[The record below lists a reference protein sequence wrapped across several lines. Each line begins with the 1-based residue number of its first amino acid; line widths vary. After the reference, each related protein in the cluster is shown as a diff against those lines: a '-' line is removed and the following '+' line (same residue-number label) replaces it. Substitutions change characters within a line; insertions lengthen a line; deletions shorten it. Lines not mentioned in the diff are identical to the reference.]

1 MGFGD
6 IPACG
11 DGGYST
17 EKAARVPRGLTPE
30 QFTMSIIPVRI
41 AVKSKSYYY
50 VIKCVHM
57 KRHK

>member
-11 DGGYST
+11 DGGYSI
-17 EKAARVPRGLTPE
+17 
-30 QFTMSIIPVRI
+30 MSIIPVRI

-50 VIKCVHM
+50 VIKLLI
-57 KRHK
+57 